1 MPPVCFFHRVVPDG
15 GQFQRNGVGVA
26 IPCARHCLRA
36 RRELLSSIGPWP
48 LVVVRRGRC
57 LLLRGNQRGKR
68 KEGRLLKKSLSLSHC
83 FPEHWLRPR
92 QMRKR
97 CLSSPSVRSF
107 AYSSNGPGLGGGGG
121 GGGGRPPPPPTHTH
135 TDTQPTQESNVTR
148 AILPWSFSDLML
160 DRTAL
165 FALLDETIDG
175 PSRFT
180 ERALHCSL
188 LYGD

>member
-1 MPPVCFFHRVVPDG
+1 VDWSLGWTFFGRGTADMPPVCFFHRVVPDG

-107 AYSSNGPGLGGGGG
+107 AYSSNGPGL
-121 GGGGRPPPPPTHTH
+121 PPPPTHPHTHRHTTH
-135 TDTQPTQESNVTR
+135 TRIQRNTCHTAMVFFRSN
-148 AILPWSFSDLML
+148 A
-160 DRTAL
+160 
-165 FALLDETIDG
+165 
-175 PSRFT
+175 
-180 ERALHCSL
+180 
-188 LYGD
+188 